1 MEFVEFLESKET
13 SSVVVF
19 ALIDI
24 ADAAWKATT
33 IFVKKKKQNNT
44 LVLTKE
50 AGEFLFLCGYRTECS
65 EIFRC

>member
-33 IFVKKKKQNNT
+33 IFVKKKTKQHTGVHKGSWRVPIPLWLQNW
-44 LVLTKE
+44 VLWD
-50 AGEFLFLCGYRTECS
+50 
-65 EIFRC
+65 I

>member
-33 IFVKKKKQNNT
+33 IFVKKKPTT